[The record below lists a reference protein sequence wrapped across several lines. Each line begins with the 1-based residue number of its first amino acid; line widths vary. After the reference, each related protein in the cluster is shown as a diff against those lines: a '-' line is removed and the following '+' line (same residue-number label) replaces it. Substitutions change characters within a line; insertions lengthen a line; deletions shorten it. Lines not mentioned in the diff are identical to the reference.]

1 MCMRQ
6 RIFCSP
12 VHDAIQYVGEGTLGF
27 ESLDEGDLDPVVGLN
42 VEHLDPVSSDREA
55 AIILGYGPGDV
66 DLVSHAVLILR
77 PASGEMEKY

>member
-12 VHDAIQYVGEGTLGF
+12 VHDAVQYVGEGTLGF

-55 AIILGYGPGDV
+55 AIILGDGPGDV

-77 PASGEMEKY
+77 PASG